1 MGNGE
6 FCFFSQIHLEPL
18 YRLALEPN
26 NPQLTNLMKKYK
38 VGILGYGWAAT
49 AHADAINAT
58 GTGEVAAVCSSRKL
72 DEAEVSARHG
82 STIKAY
88 RKLEDM
94 LADDEI
100 DVIDVTGYPNKHA
113 PQVIQAAEA
122 GKHLIIE
129 KPLALNAREVY
140 AMQKAAKK
148 AKVGTCVCFE
158 LRYCNQFL
166 VTQAIL
172 DKGLLGDLHY
182 GEIDYYHGVGP
193 WYGQYRW
200 NVKKSMGGS
209 SLLSAGCHALDMLIG
224 MMGGEVTEVTSY
236 ATQSKHKYF
245 KKYEYPTTCVT
256 ILKFR
261 DGRVGKTASVLDCF
275 QPYYFHTH
283 LVGSE
288 GTLLDNKLHSNSL
301 ELDKTQWSEL
311 SMKLAD
317 SGDVADHPYQ
327 AQFEAFFDS
336 LKKGQ
341 PMPKT
346 SLDEAIK
353 THELIFAADL
363 SAKRGGKPVKIAEIR
378 KAKK

>member
-1 MGNGE
+1 
-6 FCFFSQIHLEPL
+6 
-18 YRLALEPN
+18 
-26 NPQLTNLMKKYK
+26 
-38 VGILGYGWAAT
+38 
-49 AHADAINAT
+49 
-58 GTGEVAAVCSSRKL
+58 
-72 DEAEVSARHG
+72 
-82 STIKAY
+82 
-88 RKLEDM
+88 
-94 LADDEI
+94 
-100 DVIDVTGYPNKHA
+100 
-113 PQVIQAAEA
+113 
-122 GKHLIIE
+122 
-129 KPLALNAREVY
+129 
-140 AMQKAAKK
+140 MQKAAKK